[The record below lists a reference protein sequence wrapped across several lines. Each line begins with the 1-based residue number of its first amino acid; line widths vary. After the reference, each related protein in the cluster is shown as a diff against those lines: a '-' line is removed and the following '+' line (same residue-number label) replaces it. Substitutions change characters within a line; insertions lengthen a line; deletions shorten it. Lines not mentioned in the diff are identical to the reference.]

1 MREAAERVHP
11 PAPEKERDLPAL
23 ALRAFDA
30 LPKAA
35 FLLDESLAL
44 VRCNEAGR
52 CLGLGA
58 EPGMSLEALLAGLDV
73 ERTHDRRAML
83 AALGAV
89 FAGNAAPVAVALS
102 DDRIVEL
109 LSSKI
114 GGGWVVVVREPRTDN
129 AIARQAR
136 FDPLTG
142 LPNRLH
148 FRERLAGAAAHM
160 RTTGTP
166 AALLYLDLDRFKQ
179 VNDTLGHP
187 VGDALLVKVAE
198 RMRAALRGDDV
209 VGRLGGDEFAVLTQA
224 VDAEALATL
233 GKRLIDLVSRPYLVE
248 GHMLSVGTSIG
259 LALMPEDADDVD
271 RIAKCADL
279 ALYRAKEDGR
289 GVLRRY
295 APEMDQRIQARRSLE
310 FDLRKALALRE
321 FELFYQPQFDVDS
334 GRATGFE
341 ALIRWRHPERGLVP
355 PSGFVPLAEET
366 GLIVPIG
373 EWVLRTAC
381 AEAATWP
388 EDVAVAVNLSP
399 AQFRTGKLVQ
409 TVLSTLAATGLSAN
423 RLELEI
429 TESVLLDNDETNRAV
444 LTQLHELGVRIAVDD
459 FGTGYSSLAYLRS
472 FPFDKIKIDQSFVRE
487 MASDADSEAIV
498 RAVVDLGATLGMT
511 TIAEGV
517 ETREELERIRAHGCT
532 EIQGFLFGRP
542 TPLEEVRALIAK
554 QRDGAAVAIES

>member
-1 MREAAERVHP
+1 
-11 PAPEKERDLPAL
+11 
-23 ALRAFDA
+23 
-30 LPKAA
+30 
-35 FLLDESLAL
+35 
-44 VRCNEAGR
+44 
-52 CLGLGA
+52 
-58 EPGMSLEALLAGLDV
+58 
-73 ERTHDRRAML
+73 
-83 AALGAV
+83 
-89 FAGNAAPVAVALS
+89 
-102 DDRIVEL
+102 
-109 LSSKI
+109 
-114 GGGWVVVVREPRTDN
+114 
-129 AIARQAR
+129 
-136 FDPLTG
+136 
-142 LPNRLH
+142 
-148 FRERLAGAAAHM
+148 
-160 RTTGTP
+160 
-166 AALLYLDLDRFKQ
+166 
-179 VNDTLGHP
+179 
-187 VGDALLVKVAE
+187 
-198 RMRAALRGDDV
+198 
-209 VGRLGGDEFAVLTQA
+209 
-224 VDAEALATL
+224 
-233 GKRLIDLVSRPYLVE
+233 
-248 GHMLSVGTSIG
+248 
-259 LALMPEDADDVD
+259 
-271 RIAKCADL
+271 
-279 ALYRAKEDGR
+279 
-289 GVLRRY
+289 
-295 APEMDQRIQARRSLE
+295 MDQRVQARRSLE
-310 FDLRKALALRE
+310 FDLRKALALCE

>member
-1 MREAAERVHP
+1 
-11 PAPEKERDLPAL
+11 
-23 ALRAFDA
+23 
-30 LPKAA
+30 
-35 FLLDESLAL
+35 
-44 VRCNEAGR
+44 
-52 CLGLGA
+52 
-58 EPGMSLEALLAGLDV
+58 
-73 ERTHDRRAML
+73 
-83 AALGAV
+83 
-89 FAGNAAPVAVALS
+89 
-102 DDRIVEL
+102 
-109 LSSKI
+109 
-114 GGGWVVVVREPRTDN
+114 
-129 AIARQAR
+129 
-136 FDPLTG
+136 
-142 LPNRLH
+142 
-148 FRERLAGAAAHM
+148 M